1 MQKAF
6 KALQVVL
13 ALFVLLIFAAPAL
26 VHLWWVARDK
36 DYYGWPAVTKCR
48 ICDKTVWE
56 WQAYDRRQIPVQLEN
71 KRSDE
76 GTLGLAVSCGM
87 TGLMHTSCKGLP
99 QAVKVTVE

>member
-1 MQKAF
+1 MRS
-6 KALQVVL
+6 ALLLVATALGLLTLVL
-13 ALFVLLIFAAPAL
+13 GPRLYWLAV
-26 VHLWWVARDK
+26 DK